1 MASELVLITKEEGV
15 ALKSVRTRIAGA
27 MERLARLKDSERRL
41 LRRVSVKCHECG
53 AVAPAAD
60 DCSCRFSG
68 DQADASDCVRHG
80 NSVAPAAAVE
90 CGWHRPGVMDGGVR
104 LCRSCAVPITECGC
118 SNFGRTPKARCE
130 LCHGSGWVAKG
141 AA

>member
-53 AVAPAAD
+53 ATHAIGALTYIQTHWYVRPSGCTDGDYYNNGEGKWDCPA
-60 DCSCRFSG
+60 
-68 DQADASDCVRHG
+68 
-80 NSVAPAAAVE
+80 
-90 CGWHRPGVMDGGVR
+90 CGLVNR
-104 LCRSCAVPITECGC
+104 L
-118 SNFGRTPKARCE
+118 
-130 LCHGSGWVAKG
+130 
-141 AA
+141 